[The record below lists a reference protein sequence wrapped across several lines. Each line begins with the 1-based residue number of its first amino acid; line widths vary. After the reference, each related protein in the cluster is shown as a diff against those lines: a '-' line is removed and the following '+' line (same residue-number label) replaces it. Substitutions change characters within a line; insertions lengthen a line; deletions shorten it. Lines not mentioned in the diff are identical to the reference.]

1 MKKFYITTAIDYVNG
16 RPHIGHA
23 YEKIIADVLARWHR
37 IKGED
42 VFFLTGTDDNAQK
55 NAEAAKEARKPIKQ
69 FVNDNAKIFQELCK
83 VFNISNDYF
92 IRTTEKRHIK
102 FSQEIFSKSFK
113 KGDIYKGKYEGYYC
127 LGCEAFLTEKDLVD
141 EKCPEHNKKPEWR
154 EEESYFFKLSKYK
167 DKIISLVSSKD
178 FIIPKDKKNEILAR
192 LKSEELKDLSVSRK
206 NTEWGIITPIDK
218 EHSIYVW
225 YDALGNYVSALDYPK
240 GKKFKKYW
248 PADVHVIGKGIN
260 WFHSVIWP
268 AILFSANITQPK
280 RILVHGYLT
289 VNGSKISKSL
299 GNSIDPIELATKY
312 PADSIRYVLLR
323 EVSLGDDGDFS
334 EEALTSRHNN
344 ELANDLGNL
353 VSRVL
358 TLAEKN
364 FSKGLKKSQ
373 VDKKLFSK
381 LNIKKIDSLME
392 NFEINNALSEV
403 WKFIN
408 ECNKH
413 INQEKPW
420 EMKGKELEKHIY
432 SLLESI
438 RILSILLS
446 PFLPETSNKILKQLN
461 QKSGKLKD
469 AKPGLVKIYKVKKS
483 DILFKKIE
491 ATINVIETN
500 KIKEYYIDQE
510 LKKQGINVAMAL
522 VSNANVSN
530 KESYLKS
537 IKEEIS
543 QKLQKKD
550 ISNKKILDGYK
561 EFYVKAEVNGCV
573 PAPENLINV
582 IQKNKSI
589 PNINTVV
596 DCYNVIS
603 AETLLSFGAH
613 DTSSIKGSIS
623 FRVTGGSEKFIP
635 LGEKQPIKIN
645 KGEYAFMDDEEIL
658 CRMDI
663 IH

>member
-438 RILSILLS
+438 RIISILLI
-446 PFLPETSNKILKQLN
+446 PFLPETSNKIFSQLN
-461 QKSGKLKD
+461 QKPGKLKE
-469 AKPGLVKIYKVKKS
+469 AKPGLVKIYKVKKEG
-483 DILFKKIE
+483 ILFNKIE
-491 ATINVIETN
+491 EKMLKPDKMENNLDKID
-500 KIKEYYIDQE
+500 IKEFSKLD
-510 LKKQGINVAMAL
+510 LRVAR
-522 VSNANVSN
+522 
-530 KESYLKS
+530 
-537 IKEEIS
+537 IKEVGDHPDAKKLYILILDLGKGEHELQVVSGLKENYKKEELINKRVIVIRNLKHAVIRGIES
-543 QKLQKKD
+543 QGMLLAAVFKDKVSLVQPDKD
-550 ISNKKILDGYK
+550 IEI
-561 EFYVKAEVNGCV
+561 
-573 PAPENLINV
+573 
-582 IQKNKSI
+582 
-589 PNINTVV
+589 
-596 DCYNVIS
+596 
-603 AETLLSFGAH
+603 GA
-613 DTSSIKGSIS
+613 K
-623 FRVTGGSEKFIP
+623 V
-635 LGEKQPIKIN
+635 
-645 KGEYAFMDDEEIL
+645 M
-658 CRMDI
+658 
-663 IH
+663 